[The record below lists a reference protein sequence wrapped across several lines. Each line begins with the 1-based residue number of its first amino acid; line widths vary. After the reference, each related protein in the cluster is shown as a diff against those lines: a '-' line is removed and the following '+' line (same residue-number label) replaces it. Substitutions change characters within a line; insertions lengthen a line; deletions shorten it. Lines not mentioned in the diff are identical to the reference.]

1 MSNMVLEYPS
11 AVEEKKEKFTQDN
24 PRTYKG
30 RANASTGSVRA
41 LAEAVILQSM
51 EDFWSNTYKQESV
64 EFFKGEGFNICAKIA
79 GLGKEEQMKVLQML
93 AGEPIKA

>member
-11 AVEEKKEKFTQDN
+11 STEEKKEQFAPSNT
-24 PRTYKG
+24 G
-30 RANASTGSVRA
+30 RAYRGRASGQSVRA